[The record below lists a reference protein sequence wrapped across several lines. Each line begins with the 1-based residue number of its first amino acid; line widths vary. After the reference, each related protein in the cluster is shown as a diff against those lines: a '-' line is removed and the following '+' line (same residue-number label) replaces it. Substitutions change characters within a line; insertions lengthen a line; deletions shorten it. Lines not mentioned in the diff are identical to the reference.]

1 MKPNDIFS
9 VRDFFNYYIAGLF
22 WGLDILLLVFFGA
35 TDLQDKLTALNS
47 FANQFSPVIQTLTL
61 IFIPYLLGFILNPFS
76 TKLAEKIR
84 NRYNE
89 AIEWVTD
96 PKHKYAGQ
104 GLKEWEKETIKEKM
118 KDLYNLQ
125 DKRFSEIFFTIRA
138 YVEENSK
145 GANGLATRALDL
157 TNFSES
163 LLLPL
168 PLSFMVTGFLYIFIL
183 KSWWAILFFI
193 LGSIVFSM
201 CLNRYL
207 ALRSY
212 WVKHVYRAFIAVTAK
227 ERLDRAKK

>member
-1 MKPNDIFS
+1 MKPNDFFS
-9 VRDFFNYYIAGLF
+9 IRDFFNYYITGLF
-22 WGLDILLLVFFGA
+22 WGLDILLLTFFVA
-35 TDLQDKLTALNS
+35 SDLQEKLTEFNT
-47 FANQFSPVIQTLTL
+47 FTNQFSPVIQTLAL
-61 IFIPYLLGFILNPFS
+61 IFIPYLLGFIFNPLS
-76 TKLAEKIR
+76 TTLAEKIR

-96 PKHKYAGQ
+96 PKHKYASQ
-104 GLKEWEKETIKEKM
+104 GLKEWEKETIKAKM

-145 GANGLATRALDL
+145 GANGLAIRALDL

-163 LLLPL
+163 LLISLPL
-168 PLSFMVTGFLYIFIL
+168 FFVITGVHFIIIL
-183 KSWWAILFFI
+183 KSWWAILFFA
-193 LGSIVFSM
+193 LGSIAFFAI
-201 CLNRYL
+201 LNRYL

-227 ERLDRAKK
+227 ERLDREKK